1 MMLFL
6 LLGVS
11 PPAVPDPELSYQ
23 RAYKTAKKAADIQK
37 CLVGQLANMGE
48 QTIMQMGEGVI
59 LMIREGQ
66 DQPLLIEIAPPSV
79 TITTPSSLDVR
90 TKVERCV

>member
-1 MMLFL
+1 MLFL

-11 PPAVPDPELSYQ
+11 APVGPDPELSYQ
-23 RAYKTAKKAADIQK
+23 RAYKTAKKVPDIQK
-37 CLVGQLANMGE
+37 CLIGQLAGMGE

-66 DQPLLIEIAPPSV
+66 DQPLLIEIVPPSV
-79 TITTPSSLDVR
+79 TITTRSTLDVR
-90 TKVERCV
+90 SKVERCV